1 LGQGH
6 TTGIAKNEKATLRR
20 GEAPASHP
28 AAKAEKRHDRIILK
42 NMKTLFLLRH
52 AKTAPGQAG
61 QDDSDRRLTAE
72 GRQAAERI
80 GEFVVNDGLKI
91 TAALCSPALRAR
103 ETVDLV
109 LSAAKLSLVPTYDST
124 IYEGGPLALLELIA
138 AVEDDTADLLV
149 VGHNPA
155 LEDLQTILTGQSA
168 HFSPGTLAKIVFE
181 TETWAELGSAKGTLQ
196 RMVSPKDL

>member
-1 LGQGH
+1 
-6 TTGIAKNEKATLRR
+6 
-20 GEAPASHP
+20 
-28 AAKAEKRHDRIILK
+28 
-42 NMKTLFLLRH
+42 MKSLFLLRH
-52 AKTAPGQAG
+52 AKTAPALFG
-61 QDDSDRRLTAE
+61 QDDSDRPLTAE

-80 GEFVVNDGLKI
+80 GEFIAKDGLTI

-103 ETVDLV
+103 ETIDLV
-109 LSAAKLSLVPTYDST
+109 LSAAELSLVPTFYST

-138 AVEDDTADLLV
+138 EVEDDAEDLLV

-181 TETWAELGSAKGTLQ
+181 TEKWGEIGSAKGTLQ
-196 RMVSPKDL
+196 RIVSPKDL